1 MAARVS
7 RDAQLDSAP
16 DWSLSPIPRYIQ
28 LATLFRNRIGS
39 GEWRVGERI
48 PNVDAL
54 APALGVARETV
65 RQAVGLLVEQGL
77 LESTRAK
84 GTFVRKTTNISVTHT
99 LDINWSSLTMAHD
112 GADLEILERSV
123 ARRLPGIDNREGKL
137 ARSYR
142 MMRRR
147 HTRDRVP
154 YLVSTFYMD
163 ERIYKQVP
171 SRLFASLPT
180 LRILQQFADLKSAK
194 GDQVMT
200 IGSADVEA
208 SALLDIPVNAPVGLL
223 RREIKDA
230 HGVIIY
236 LGLGIYRGDAL
247 RLEMSM
253 R

>member
-7 RDAQLDSAP
+7 REAQFDSAP

-48 PNVDAL
+48 PNVDVL

-84 GTFVRKTTNISVTHT
+84 GTFVRKTTSITVTHT
-99 LDINWSSLTMAHD
+99 LDINWSSLTLAHD
-112 GADLEILERSV
+112 GADLEILSRSV
-123 ARRLPGIDNREGKL
+123 VRRLPGSDRSEGKPQ
-137 ARSYR
+137 RSYR

-147 HTRDRVP
+147 HSRDGIP
-154 YLVSTFYMD
+154 YLVSTFYID
-163 ERIYKQVP
+163 ERIYKRIP
-171 SRLFASLPT
+171 ARSFSSLST
-180 LRILQQFADLKSAK
+180 LKILQQFADLKSAK
-194 GDQVMT
+194 GEQVMT
-200 IGSADVEA
+200 IGSADVEV

-230 HGVIIY
+230 DGVIIY

-247 RLEMSM
+247 RLEMSL